1 MNFQEFLDGSVI
13 GFFYIIGKVTG
24 GQFPLHTMVVQALT
38 TVAFLRTSRI
48 GAVAIFEILFSDDAD
63 FFRHVSLLVEMPN

>member
-24 GQFPLHTMVVQALT
+24 GQFPPHTMVVQALA
-38 TVAFLRTSRI
+38 TVAFFRTSRI
-48 GAVAIFEILFSDDAD
+48 GTVAIFEILFPGDAD
-63 FFRHVSLLVEMPN
+63 LFRHASPLVEMLD